1 MTRPRLATVW
11 LGGCS
16 GCHMSLLGT
25 DEWLFEAG
33 CGRRPGVQPDRGR
46 EGVPARR
53 RRVPGGGAVAN
64 EDNLEFARAWCA
76 NVRRSSCRSVTARCR
91 TAMTAMRNPLGD
103 PEGILRRVYVDAPDR
118 DAQVP
123 HAPGIVPLLL
133 AQVRPLHQV
142 IDVDAFVPGCPAPA
156 GRIREAIEA
165 LLAGRRPP
173 TTGESI
179 RFG

>member
-16 GCHMSLLGT
+16 GCHMSLLDT
-25 DEWLFEAG
+25 DEWLFELAAAADLVYSPIVDVKEFPHDVDV
-33 CGRRPGVQPDRGR
+33 CLV
-46 EGVPARR
+46 E
-53 RRVPGGGAVAN
+53 GAVAN
-64 EDNLEFARAWCA
+64 EDNLEFARLVRERSAIVVSFGDCA
-76 NVRRSSCRSVTARCR
+76 VSGNV
-91 TAMTAMRNPLGD
+91 TAMRNPLGD